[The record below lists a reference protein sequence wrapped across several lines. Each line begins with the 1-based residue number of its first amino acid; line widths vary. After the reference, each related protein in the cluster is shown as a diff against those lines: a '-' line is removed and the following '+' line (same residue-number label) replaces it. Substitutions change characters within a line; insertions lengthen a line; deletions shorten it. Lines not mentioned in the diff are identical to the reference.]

1 MKYRIILLWLAAFF
15 CEQIFAQ
22 DINYAKKII
31 DTLCSA
37 SMQGRGYV
45 NNGDQ
50 KAAEFIRNEFKND
63 SLKSF
68 SNDYFQS
75 FKISIGTLPGKV
87 AVQIG
92 KNKMTPAVDYLVSA
106 SSATIKGKYKI
117 VRLDSEIVNNEDAF
131 KKFLSTDFSKKFILL
146 DKTGIKDQKNI
157 DLFNTIE
164 RKNLLHAKGII
175 SISSKLV
182 WNVADALIPSTG
194 ANITI
199 KNSSL
204 PKQSRKIKVD
214 IEQKFQTDH
223 RMVNVAG
230 YIEGRTKPDSFVVF
244 TAHYDHLGQMGADV
258 YFPGANDNAS
268 GTAMMLDLANYY
280 SENTPDYSIAFIAFA
295 GEEAGLLGSEYYV
308 LHPLFP
314 LSNIRF
320 LVNLDLVGTGDDGI
334 KVVNGAVIE
343 KEFNLLTGI
352 NDEKKYLKAIEK
364 RGEAAISD
372 HYPFYTKGV
381 KSFYIYTLGGISE
394 YHNIY
399 DKAETLPLT
408 KYNELFKLLV
418 EFVKKL
424 NY

>member
-1 MKYRIILLWLAAFF
+1 MKYRVILLWLATFF

-37 SMQGRGYV
+37 SMHGRGYV

-68 SNDYFQS
+68 NNDYFQS

-106 SSATIKGKYKI
+106 SSATTKGKYKI
-117 VRLDSEIVNNEDAF
+117 IRLDSEIVNSENVF
-131 KKFLSTDFSKKFILL
+131 KKFLNTDFSKKFILL

-157 DLFNTIE
+157 GLFNTIE
-164 RKNLLHAKGII
+164 LHNLLHAKGII

-182 WNVADALIPSTG
+182 WNIEDALTPSTG
-194 ANITI
+194 ANIII

-204 PKQSRKIKVD
+204 PNQSRKIKVD

-223 RMVNVAG
+223 RMINVAG

-244 TAHYDHLGQMGADV
+244 TAHYDHLGQMGASV

-268 GTAMMLDLANYY
+268 GTAIMLDLANYY

-308 LHPLFP
+308 RHPLFP

-343 KEFNLLTGI
+343 KEFNFLTKI

-372 HYPFYTKGV
+372 HYPFYAKGV

-399 DKAETLPLT
+399 DKAETLPFT
-408 KYNELFKLLV
+408 KYNELFKLLID
-418 EFVKKL
+418 FVKTL
-424 NY
+424 NN